1 MQSKICSI
9 CNLEK
14 PIEEFYKLNEKYYHA
29 RCKGCYKDKQY
40 HYYKLNKEVV
50 KLKRSIGYYEVRKQ
64 IIQNEGSSNFND

>member
-14 PIEEFYKLNEKYYHA
+14 PITEFYKLNEKYYHA
-29 RCKGCYKDKQY
+29 RCKICYKGKQY
-40 HYYKLNKEVV
+40 KYYDQIKEVV
-50 KLKRSIGYYEVRKQ
+50 KLKRALGYYEIRKQ